1 MLFPI
6 GYVPYSI
13 RIIER
18 ERKIANFKVSIFL
31 SFVLFVKG
39 GQNYMLE
46 KDYQKGLI
54 KRLEAAFPG
63 CKVIKNDAQLKQGI
77 PDLLIL
83 FKDKWACLE
92 VKRSEHDRNKPR
104 PNQEYWVEHY
114 NNMSYASFIY
124 PEIEEKIF
132 SELRE
137 VFEV

>member
-1 MLFPI
+1 
-6 GYVPYSI
+6 
-13 RIIER
+13 
-18 ERKIANFKVSIFL
+18 
-31 SFVLFVKG
+31 
-39 GQNYMLE
+39 MLE
-46 KDYQKGLI
+46 KLA
-54 KRLEAAFPG
+54 LEDSRI
-63 CKVIKNDAQLKQGI
+63 KVIKNDAQLKQGI

-92 VKRSEHDRNKPR
+92 VKRSENDRNKPR